1 MVYLKSR
8 GKTRTLMMR
17 LFFISS
23 LILHG
28 LNWPWKIIISQKF
41 FKISKWFYSTHFR
54 QLHSLEQYQIRF
66 RDAWYMGHVTGE
78 FRISELFL
86 GLNRGWNVKNG
97 PKWFFWPLTDSP
109 WDTSGISTKIS
120 TWLDHFRGFWF
131 DCFSNSCAKT
141 NYIF

>member
-1 MVYLKSR
+1 MYQNCTNFAFCSPLFTMVYLKSR

-97 PKWFFWPLTDSP
+97 PKWFFLALFWLPLWHKCNFHKNEHMAGP
-109 WDTSGISTKIS
+109 
-120 TWLDHFRGFWF
+120 L
-131 DCFSNSCAKT
+131 
-141 NYIF
+141 